1 VTLPRAHLGS
11 FFGDPFADG
20 TSLTARNF
28 TARASSTAIAVT
40 RDATSNIYTPVSS
53 AEWATFRAAFSLT
66 APAPDSLWLL
76 QEASGNLAD
85 TIGGLTLTAAGTVT
99 YNQAATGWTRTGVGL
114 ADGVNSQF
122 ATTSASLPNA
132 NAASQTV
139 LLIGT
144 VTTSPASNRQVY
156 TGPNNSL
163 RIIGGTPRLSVT
175 AIASTASGSVNPLN
189 AVRPWIYKHDF
200 TGSVQK
206 GYTDQEALG
215 IPYTAI
221 AGKVMRIGSTAAA
234 PGGVFLY
241 ACAWYNANAEISDA
255 NIKALLQ
262 AMGFTIAW

>member
-1 VTLPRAHLGS
+1 MRRKPSGFQDATTEGFMGRFAPVSGFMGGTESTTL
-11 FFGDPFADG
+11 
-20 TSLTARNF
+20 N
-28 TARASSTAIAVT
+28 VT
-40 RDATSNIYTPVSS
+40 RDATSNIYVPSTA
-53 AEWATFRAAFSLT
+53 AEWSAFRAYFGLAAAT
-66 APAPDSLWLL
+66 PDSLWLL
-76 QEASGNLAD
+76 QEASGNPVD

-139 LLIGT
+139 LMLGT
-144 VTTSPASNRQVY
+144 VTTSSVSNRQVY

-163 RIIGGTPRLSVT
+163 RIIGGTPRFSVT

-215 IPYTAI
+215 ITYTAI